1 MKTFEEELP
10 DLIDDMHIC
19 ENEGHGCEIE
29 KYSAYDR
36 EYYRCRLRRGSLEA
50 IFAAHEAEMDRV
62 VEEVIGRNF
71 KKSSGKFDA
80 GIYKRNIPRGYQT
93 SPESRAKVINHEHTQ
108 QRARYKAMKK
118 RDT

>member
-1 MKTFEEELP
+1 MDKTFEEN
-10 DLIDDMHIC
+10 LISMLLRVRDAGAQDDNYGAVDWTISDK
-19 ENEGHGCEIE
+19 EIE
-29 KYSAYDR
+29 DARQSI
-36 EYYRCRLRRGSLEA
+36 L
-50 IFAAHEAEMDRV
+50 AAHQAEMDRV

-71 KKSSGKFDA
+71 KKSSGMFGA

-118 RDT
+118 RDA